1 MHTPSALFCA
11 VALALLPAIPAIADD
26 GAADPPAATPQVRFN
41 QIGFHPGA
49 SKLAVVEGRAA
60 GRFDVIGE
68 GDGQVVLEGELG
80 PAAVWRPAGRSAAIA
95 DLSDLPA
102 GRYRLR
108 LDGSLR
114 SDPLVVTAQP
124 YADLADAALK
134 GFYFNRAGT
143 ALEAA
148 HAGRHARAAGHPDT
162 QVQVHASA
170 ASAARPAGSVISAP
184 GGWYD
189 AGDYNK
195 YVVNSGITLYTLLA
209 AWEDFPEFFRAR
221 DAGIPESGNAV
232 PDLLDE
238 AWWNLRWML
247 EMQDPADGGVY
258 HKLTNLRF
266 DGAVMPEAAR
276 EPRYVVQKTTAAAL
290 DLAAVMAMAARVY
303 APYEAQYPGEP
314 ARMRAVAKAA
324 WAWAEAHP
332 GVVYRQPGDVQT
344 GAYGDAALDDEFAWA
359 AAEMF
364 LLTGDETYLETFD
377 RHATTPVV
385 PSWAQVGSLGWSSL
399 ARHRERLP
407 EAMRARITRGVEGLA
422 ARLAAISQGSAWR
435 VAMQEEDFVWG
446 SSAQA
451 LNQALM
457 LVQGYRLSPRREYL
471 DAAQSQLDYVLG
483 RNPLGVSFV
492 TGHGLRTPMHI
503 HHRPSQAD
511 GISEPVPGLLS
522 GGPNPRQQD
531 AGDCPVPYPSALPA
545 LSWIDHECSY
555 ASNEIAINWNAPLV
569 YVAAAIESL
578 TPAATAGAGPAD
590 GGSAAGAAR

>member
-68 GDGQVVLEGELG
+68 GDGQVVLEGELA

-114 SDPLVVTAQP
+114 SDPLVVTARP

-143 ALEAA
+143 ALDAA

-162 QVQVHASA
+162 QVRVHASA

-184 GGWYD
+184 RGWYD

-314 ARMRAVAKAA
+314 ERMRAV
-324 WAWAEAHP
+324 
-332 GVVYRQPGDVQT
+332 G
-344 GAYGDAALDDEFAWA
+344 
-359 AAEMF
+359 
-364 LLTGDETYLETFD
+364 
-377 RHATTPVV
+377 
-385 PSWAQVGSLGWSSL
+385 
-399 ARHRERLP
+399 
-407 EAMRARITRGVEGLA
+407 
-422 ARLAAISQGSAWR
+422 
-435 VAMQEEDFVWG
+435 
-446 SSAQA
+446 
-451 LNQALM
+451 
-457 LVQGYRLSPRREYL
+457 
-471 DAAQSQLDYVLG
+471 
-483 RNPLGVSFV
+483 
-492 TGHGLRTPMHI
+492 
-503 HHRPSQAD
+503 
-511 GISEPVPGLLS
+511 
-522 GGPNPRQQD
+522 
-531 AGDCPVPYPSALPA
+531 
-545 LSWIDHECSY
+545 
-555 ASNEIAINWNAPLV
+555 
-569 YVAAAIESL
+569 
-578 TPAATAGAGPAD
+578 
-590 GGSAAGAAR
+590 